1 MKGPFWNNYKNK
13 RKILESLSNYCFLS
27 YGILSFSQGGK
38 ELKHYLG
45 DGMLLITA
53 IVWGSGFVVT
63 DIALQYLTPY
73 QVMAGRF
80 VLATLLLTLTFGY
93 KFKTFTKSVWWKG
106 TILGTFL
113 FLAFVLQTVGL
124 QHTTPSKN
132 AFLTAVN
139 VVIVPIIAYLL
150 YKRKIDRFEM
160 VGSVIAIVGIGL
172 LSLQSSMTLN
182 FGDVLSLA
190 CAVAFAFDIF
200 YTNLFIKEEDP
211 ISVTIV
217 QFITASLLSV
227 VVVLIKGDIPTS
239 LESEGIY
246 SILYLAVFST
256 TIAYLFQNKA
266 HKYTTASKAAIILST
281 ESFFGM
287 LFSVLFLH
295 EVLTARMVTGA
306 VLIMVAILIAE
317 LKPSFIKKQSV
328 KKTYE
333 K

>member
-1 MKGPFWNNYKNK
+1 
-13 RKILESLSNYCFLS
+13 
-27 YGILSFSQGGK
+27 
-38 ELKHYLG
+38 LKHYLG

>member
-1 MKGPFWNNYKNK
+1 MKAPFWINSKNK
-13 RKILESLSNYCFLS
+13 LEILESLSNYCFPS

-38 ELKHYLG
+38 EMKQYLG
-45 DGMLLITA
+45 DGMLLVTA

-63 DIALQYLTPY
+63 DIALEYLTPY

-80 VLATLLLTLTFGY
+80 VLATLLLIILFGAKLKTLTN
-93 KFKTFTKSVWWKG
+93 SVMWKG

-139 VVIVPIIAYLL
+139 VVIVPVIAYLL
-150 YKRKIDRFEM
+150 YKRRIDRYEM
-160 VGSVIAIVGIGL
+160 VGSVITIVGIGL
-172 LSLQSSMTLN
+172 LSIQSSMTIN
-182 FGDVLSLA
+182 IGDVLSLA

-200 YTNLFIKEEDP
+200 YTNLFVKKEDA
-211 ISVTIV
+211 ISLTIV
-217 QFITASLLSV
+217 QFITASILSV
-227 VVVLIKGDIPTS
+227 VAVLIKGDIPTS
-239 LESEGIY
+239 LESEGVY

-256 TIAYLFQNKA
+256 TLAYLFQNKA
-266 HKYTTASKAAIILST
+266 HQYTTATKAAIILST

-295 EVLTARMVTGA
+295 EVLTGRMVTGA
-306 VLIMVAILIAE
+306 VLIIMAILIAE